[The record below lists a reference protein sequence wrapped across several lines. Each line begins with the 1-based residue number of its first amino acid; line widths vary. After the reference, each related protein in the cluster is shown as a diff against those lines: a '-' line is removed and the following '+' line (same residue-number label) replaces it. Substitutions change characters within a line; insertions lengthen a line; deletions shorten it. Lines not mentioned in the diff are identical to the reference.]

1 MWYMHLPYICNRILQ
16 PLKKNKIMSFPATWI
31 GLEII
36 ILNKVSQRKTNIIRY
51 YLCVESSKNDPN
63 KCIYKTEIDSQT

>member
-1 MWYMHLPYICNRILQ
+1 
-16 PLKKNKIMSFPATWI
+16 MSFPATWI

-36 ILNKVSQRKTNIIRY
+36 ILNKVSQRKANIIRY